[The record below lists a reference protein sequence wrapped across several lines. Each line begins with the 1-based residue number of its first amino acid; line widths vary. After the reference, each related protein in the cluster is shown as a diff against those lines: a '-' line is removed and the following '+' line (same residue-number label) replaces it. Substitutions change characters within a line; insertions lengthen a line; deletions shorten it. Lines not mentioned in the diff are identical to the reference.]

1 MCKDNLYNSF
11 FTKSCHFSL
20 NNKIE
25 NIEENIEDIRKDF
38 ILEEVEPIKIEIS
51 KMLPVS
57 DEALTEIGLILG
69 W

>member
-11 FTKSCHFSL
+11 FTKSYHFSL

-25 NIEENIEDIRKDF
+25 NIEENIEDVKKEF
-38 ILEEVEPIKIEIS
+38 ILEEVEPIKIS

-57 DEALTEIGLILG
+57 DKALTEIGLILG

>member
-11 FTKSCHFSL
+11 FTKSYHFSL
-20 NNKIE
+20 NNNIE

-38 ILEEVEPIKIEIS
+38 ILEEVEPEPIKIS

-57 DEALTEIGLILG
+57 DKALTEIGLILG